1 MSPTTA
7 KSSLLATLLLLLPPL
22 HVAAASECPA
32 NTTLTLGVV
41 VGSGSLPLVSGALGD
56 ESVSVSEETQ
66 RLILHL
72 ARGDEPEAAEVAAE
86 VAEETVMTR
95 LSSPL
100 AKATERVETLG
111 S

>member
-1 MSPTTA
+1 MMKSVVLVA
-7 KSSLLATLLLLLPPL
+7 FSGSWFCSSLTSRLRKSVELIPIDA
-22 HVAAASECPA
+22 
-32 NTTLTLGVV
+32 
-41 VGSGSLPLVSGALGD
+41 LVD
-56 ESVSVSEETQ
+56 E
-66 RLILHL
+66 L
-72 ARGDEPEAAEVAAE
+72 DEPEAAEVAAE

>member
-1 MSPTTA
+1 MR
-7 KSSLLATLLLLLPPL
+7 KSVELIPIDA
-22 HVAAASECPA
+22 
-32 NTTLTLGVV
+32 
-41 VGSGSLPLVSGALGD
+41 LVD
-56 ESVSVSEETQ
+56 E
-66 RLILHL
+66 L
-72 ARGDEPEAAEVAAE
+72 DEPEAAEVAAE

>member
-1 MSPTTA
+1 MKSVVLVA
-7 KSSLLATLLLLLPPL
+7 FSGSWFCSSLTSRLRKSVELIPIDA
-22 HVAAASECPA
+22 
-32 NTTLTLGVV
+32 
-41 VGSGSLPLVSGALGD
+41 LVD
-56 ESVSVSEETQ
+56 E
-66 RLILHL
+66 L
-72 ARGDEPEAAEVAAE
+72 DEPEAAEVAAE